1 MLPALSKYYSLN
13 LSLYIGIPTLTYLLV
28 SITDLY
34 FNFIGEKAISSIAL
48 FALLIL
54 LVLFFFIFPLELILR
69 KYKIIKT
76 YLKVSKYSKF
86 LIKITILLLI
96 FNSAFWGYFICD
108 WLFGPID

>member
-1 MLPALSKYYSLN
+1 MLPALSEYYSLN
-13 LSLYIGIPTLTYLLV
+13 LSLYIGIPTLIYFLV

-34 FNFIGEKAISSIAL
+34 FKFIGERAISPIAL

-54 LVLFFFIFPLELILR
+54 LVLICFLFPLELILR

-76 YLKVSKYSKF
+76 CPKVSKYSKF

-108 WLFGPID
+108 WLLGPID